1 MKELARKVGFD
12 FVEESMVH
20 STYTGVP
27 DGMLEH
33 VYNCA
38 FWVARKVPPPPP
50 VQEEEDD
57 MADAE

>member
-1 MKELARKVGFD
+1 MARKVGFE
-12 FVEESMVH
+12 FVEERMVP

-38 FWVARKVPPPPP
+38 FWVARKIPAARAVPGD
-50 VQEEEDD
+50 ESEALGET
-57 MADAE
+57 E